1 MERIGRR
8 TTLLISILPG
18 IAGWLCISF
27 SQSYTTLLV
36 GRSLTGMATGLS
48 AAPAMVL
55 LGEIAEPRLR
65 GLLVGIPIFILAI
78 YLEIQ
83 NLIV

>member
-1 MERIGRR
+1 
-8 TTLLISILPG
+8 
-18 IAGWLCISF
+18 
-27 SQSYTTLLV
+27 
-36 GRSLTGMATGLS
+36 MATGLS